1 MAMTSGFFNSVDGDR
16 KYNARDISMYFNG
29 LVSDG
34 VFENLGGKL
43 QVTAD
48 GTGMTV
54 NVATGRALI
63 DCQWFSNDA
72 IETLSIEPASVSA
85 KRVDAIVLKLDM
97 TDNGRAITLYVKRG
111 TEFTS
116 GRVVPPRIWTETV
129 KELYIAQINV
139 GAGVSTIS
147 QSNIVDTRG
156 TSYCPYVTGLIDQ
169 VDTAQLF
176 EQYQASCEEYYNEM
190 TKAFDEY
197 IAEKQQAF
205 NSWFSTL
212 TETLHVDT
220 SVMKYQYT
228 EKDKVNQNTVTDD
241 DGNLLI
247 VTTTMNLAEYA
258 DGDILLLFIGGI
270 LLNENTDYTVSGT
283 GSETVFT
290 FPNGFR
296 ISSTTETLPLTAV
309 VLKSVI
315 GAGVVSTMID
325 DINGEVI

>member
-1 MAMTSGFFNSVDGDR
+1 MAMTSGFFNCIDGDR

-63 DCQWFSNDA
+63 DCQWFNNDA
-72 IETLSIEPASVSA
+72 VETLTIEPAAIDSV
-85 KRVDAIVLKLDM
+85 RFDAVALRLDM
-97 TDNGRAITLYVKRG
+97 TENGRKISLYVKKG
-111 TEFTS
+111 ENNHAVS
-116 GRVVPPRIWTETV
+116 QPDWTENY
-129 KELYIAQINV
+129 KEIYLAIILVTKNLTAITQDNV
-139 GAGVSTIS
+139 S
-147 QSNIVDTRG
+147 DTRG
-156 TSYCPYVTGLIDQ
+156 TKYCPYVTGLIDQ

-176 EQYQASCEEYYNEM
+176 EQYKASCEKYYNEM

-205 NSWFSTL
+205 NSWFATL

-228 EKDKVNQNTVTDD
+228 EKDKVSQNTVTDD
-241 DGNLLI
+241 NGNLLI
-247 VTTTMNLAEYA
+247 VRTTMNLAEYE

-283 GSETVFT
+283 GSETIFT
-290 FPNGFR
+290 FPNGFK
-296 ISSTTETLPLTAV
+296 IESTTETLPLTAV